1 MPPQPGLP
9 RGSSEATALLK
20 RVALSQGAGPAQPLE
35 PHAESERRRLDR
47 LHVLVRVADAIALAP
62 RLLHAARLLELA
74 ALCVLLGV

>member
-1 MPPQPGLP
+1 M
-9 RGSSEATALLK
+9 AI
-20 RVALSQGAGPAQPLE
+20 SQGAGPAQPLE

-74 ALCVLLGV
+74 ALCTLLGVELQLIEGLGTVSK

>member
-1 MPPQPGLP
+1 M
-9 RGSSEATALLK
+9 AI
-20 RVALSQGAGPAQPLE
+20 SQGAGPAQPLE

-74 ALCVLLGV
+74 ALCALLGVELQLVEGLGTVSKSVSSK